1 MDFGEGEAVGGAAA
15 GRGAAAELVNA
26 DGEITQDD
34 IYALTLQFLFKSF
47 YIKWFYAGDALHTTQ
62 YVVRLSAGK
71 AE

>member
-47 YIKWFYAGDALHTTQ
+47 YIK
-62 YVVRLSAGK
+62 
-71 AE
+71 